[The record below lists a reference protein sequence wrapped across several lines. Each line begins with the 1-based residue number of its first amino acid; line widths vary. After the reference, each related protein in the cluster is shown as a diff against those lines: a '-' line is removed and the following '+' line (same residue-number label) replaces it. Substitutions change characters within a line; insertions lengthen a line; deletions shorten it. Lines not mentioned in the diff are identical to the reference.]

1 MQYETHQSLTDQG
14 IQYTVDFD
22 AIFSLGMEWEENRP
36 KTYKSGRKCRVC
48 GKPLNSYNPGPECLV
63 HKKRRRVSSAADA
76 HDKIT
81 DTVKNQAALWANYLE
96 QNNPVEEDLCL
107 GRVKMYPKK
116 IERARELGYES
127 VCEMY
132 RELYKIYGGVAYVLR
147 AAGVGSYM
155 SLYDYYKKMDFTL
168 NGPGAR
174 KGNTNQIGWK
184 GERKY
189 SVKTKAERHQLWV
202 SQNNPVEDDLC
213 LGIVDNYAK
222 KLEIARSMGYG
233 SIKEMVCELYVK
245 HKSLKAVAGYGV
257 GCHRVIAGYLD
268 SAGVERKLGARDG
281 NTNWNQ
287 ANSKR

>member
-14 IQYTVDFD
+14 IQYAVDFD

-63 HKKRRRVSSAADA
+63 QKKRRRVSSAADA

-132 RELYKIYGGVAYVLR
+132 KELYKIHDSVAYVLK
-147 AAGVGSYM
+147 AANVGSYGA
-155 SLYDYYKKMDFTL
+155 LCEYYKKMGFAIHR
-168 NGPGAR
+168 GAR
-174 KGNTNQIGWK
+174 RGNTNQSYK
-184 GERKY
+184 GIKRQNK
-189 SVKTKAERHQLWV
+189 VKTAAERHKLWLYK
-202 SQNNPVEDDLC
+202 NNPVEDDKC
-213 LGIVDNYAK
+213 LGIVVNYAK
-222 KLEIARSMGYG
+222 KLQIAREMGYD
-233 SIKEMVCELYVK
+233 SLKDMVCDLYAK
-245 HKSLKAVAGYGV
+245 HQSLRVMAGYGV
-257 GCHRVIAGYLD
+257 GSHRVIAGYLD
-268 SAGVERKLGARDG
+268 RAGSEIKRGARIG
-281 NTNWNQ
+281 NTNGHR
-287 ANSKR
+287 KEL